1 MVDLRL
7 FWLWAVVRMRE
18 EHFPAYFVQLDRI
31 RLISNI
37 KMISLSQ
44 EQVETALVKLAESE
58 QFKLSKLSLKWRDS
72 SSSVLSRAL
81 VKIEEVVVKS
91 TFCSPETAVRSL
103 EDLCETIVRCENLKI
118 RKLKMKIDAIPLPDS
133 DLPPPSASPEL
144 LSAALVR
151 LEEIDIDFKLNSEQL
166 EALATKICQ
175 EKNLKLETLRLN
187 RNFKLDQVSPVVLS
201 RSIIRLKEIPSPCIR
216 AGRTVFQLSP
226 QQIACLFQT
235 LQDSEEEEEE
245 EEEEVRLAALDLQY
259 RRLTGVPSA
268 SPTVTSA
275 QPRPRRCSRGW
286 PEPMVGRQDLW
297 ISAATISPLSRPA
310 FSSRPSTLWTRLM

>member
-1 MVDLRL
+1 
-7 FWLWAVVRMRE
+7 MRE
-18 EHFPAYFVQLDRI
+18 RHFPAYFAQLDRL

-37 KMISLSQ
+37 ELIFLSQ
-44 EQVETALVKLAESE
+44 EQVETALVKLAEFE

-187 RNFKLDQVSPVVLS
+187 RNCKLDQVSPLVLS
-201 RSIIRLKEIPSPCIR
+201 RAIIRLKEIPSPCIR

-245 EEEEVRLAALDLQY
+245 EVRLAALDLQY
-259 RRLTGVPSA
+259 RRLTGVPPDSLA
-268 SPTVTSA
+268 EAAEKVETLDLSYYDLSPA
-275 QPRPRRCSRGW
+275 QAQALLTRLAGANGGKTRSLDISGN
-286 PEPMVGRQDLW
+286 DL
-297 ISAATISPLSRPA
+297 SSV
-310 FSSRPSTLWTRLM
+310 SSRPSTLWTRLM